1 MGHYPVFLDLRE
13 RSCLVVGS
21 GALAEEKVRGLVEAG
36 ARVAVVGEGQKGH
49 KGLQGHQ
56 GQGQEGISYHDRG
69 FFPADLD
76 GMVLAIVC
84 SQPPEVV
91 EEIWV
96 EARRRGVLVNTVD
109 DVPHCDF
116 IAPSVLRRGDL
127 AIAISTGGRAP
138 ALAVRLRQR
147 LEREIGDEHAR
158 FLEMAGSVRA
168 ALAAKRPDFVERRE
182 SWYRLVDS
190 DVLERLRA
198 GDEDGAVARFGE
210 ILGVEPTNPSPP
222 TRALSPD
229 PSPVRPPC
237 PLPERERGATTQ
249 PQKQQ
254 GDSEV
259 VVSGRGRPL
268 PLGVGVG
275 GTRGGGSGRGR
286 VGGRLGRVLL
296 VGAGPGDPE
305 LMTVRGLRC
314 LRQADAVLYDR
325 LVSREILAEA
335 SPTAELIDVGKETG
349 HSQWGQED
357 INALL
362 ISLAREGRTVVRL
375 KGGDPF
381 VFGRGAEEALACR
394 EAGIPCEVVPGVSS
408 AVSVPALAGI
418 PVTHRGVAGSF
429 AVVTGHCMG
438 GDRLDWSALAR
449 LDTVVVLMGLA
460 RLPELAVLLQS
471 HGRAADTPVA
481 VIANGS
487 RPDERVVV
495 GTLADIAEI
504 ALEAGLTAP
513 ATIVIGEVVRL
524 RERLIDVAL
533 SGCHDAATISAWLS

>member
-1 MGHYPVFLDLRE
+1 VTVGHYPVFLYLRE

-21 GALAEEKVRGLVEAG
+21 GPLAEEKVRGLLEAG
-36 ARVAVVGEGQKGH
+36 ARVTQHERDF
-49 KGLQGHQ
+49 LP
-56 GQGQEGISYHDRG
+56 E
-69 FFPADLD
+69 DLD
-76 GMVLAIVC
+76 GMTLAIVC
-84 SQPPEVV
+84 GQPPEVV
-91 EEIWV
+91 EEVWV

-116 IAPSVLRRGDL
+116 IAPSILRRGDL
-127 AIAISTGGRAP
+127 AIAISTGGKAP

-158 FLEMAGSVRA
+158 FLEMAGSVRV
-168 ALAAKRPDFVERRE
+168 ALAAKRPDFSERRE

-190 DVLERLRA
+190 DVLERLRV
-198 GDEDGAVARFGE
+198 GDEAGAVARFGE
-210 ILGVEPTNPSPP
+210 ILGVEPLDPHPPNP
-222 TRALSPD
+222 
-229 PSPVRPPC
+229 
-237 PLPERERGATTQ
+237 PLPPPSHPPGEGGTVSRSPLQETGGGAPLPVDGRGVGEGSGVRAHG
-249 PQKQQ
+249 
-254 GDSEV
+254 GDAPRR
-259 VVSGRGRPL
+259 SGR
-268 PLGVGVG
+268 VV
-275 GTRGGGSGRGR
+275 
-286 VGGRLGRVLL
+286 L
-296 VGAGPGDPE
+296 VGAGPGDPD

-335 SPTAELIDVGKETG
+335 SPTAELISVGKEAGKETG

-394 EAGIPCEVVPGVSS
+394 AAGVPCEVVPGVSS
-408 AVSVPALAGI
+408 AVSVPALADI

-449 LDTVVVLMGLA
+449 IDTLVVLMGLA
-460 RLPELAVLLQS
+460 RLPEVAALLQS
-471 HGRAADTPVA
+471 HGRAADTPAA

-495 GTLADIAEI
+495 GTLADIAVR
-504 ALEAGLTAP
+504 AAEAGLRAP

-524 RERLIDVAL
+524 RERLVGVLDL
-533 SGCHDAATISAWLS
+533 DRHDPATISACLS

>member
-1 MGHYPVFLDLRE
+1 VGHYPVFLDLRE
-13 RSCLVVGS
+13 RFCLVVGS
-21 GALAEEKVRGLVEAG
+21 GSLAEEKVRGLTEAG
-36 ARVAVVGEGQKGH
+36 AIVAQ
-49 KGLQGHQ
+49 
-56 GQGQEGISYHDRG
+56 HDRG
-69 FFPADLD
+69 FLPEDLD

-84 SQPPEVV
+84 GQPPEVV
-91 EEIWV
+91 EEIWT

-116 IAPSVLRRGDL
+116 IAPSILRRGDL

-158 FLEMAGSVRA
+158 FLEMAGSVRT
-168 ALAAKRPDFVERRE
+168 ALAAQRPDFAERRE

-190 DVLERLRA
+190 DVLERLRV
-198 GDEDGAVARFGE
+198 GDEVGAVGRFRE
-210 ILGVEPTNPSPP
+210 ILGVEPTNPTIPSPSAA
-222 TRALSPD
+222 RALSPD
-229 PSPVRPPC
+229 PSPVRPPHT
-237 PLPERERGATTQ
+237 LPERERGATTQ
-249 PQKQQ
+249 SQKQQ
-254 GDSEV
+254 GDSEA

-268 PLGVGVG
+268 PLGEGGG
-275 GTRGGGSGRGR
+275 GTRGGGTGRGR
-286 VGGRLGRVLL
+286 PGVPGRVVL
-296 VGAGPGDPE
+296 VGAGPGDPD
-305 LMTVRGLRC
+305 LLTVRGLRC
-314 LRQADAVLYDR
+314 LRAADAVLYDR

-335 SPTAELIDVGKETG
+335 SPTAEMISVGKEAGKETG

-394 EAGIPCEVVPGVSS
+394 EAGVPCEVVPGVSS

-418 PVTHRGVAGSF
+418 SVTHRGVAGSF

-449 LDTVVVLMGLA
+449 IDTVVVLMGLA
-460 RLPELAVLLQS
+460 RLPELSVLLQS
-471 HGRAADTPVA
+471 HGRSADTPVA

-495 GTLADIAEI
+495 GTLADIAGQV
-504 ALEAGLTAP
+504 AEAGLRAP

-524 RERLIDVAL
+524 RERLV
-533 SGCHDAATISAWLS
+533 GCHDAATISACLS